1 MTEPTPDLVLFLN
14 RDVFFAAPVGNAVR
28 GRGLRMRTVPDAAR
42 FAGVLAAQPGEVILA
57 LIDMNILTHAVDWP
71 VIDGLIAAG
80 LPFPVVGFGAH
91 TDVETRRAA
100 KGAGLTRIYANGQFK
115 AELDA
120 ILARH
125 LPALPDPKLRD
136 PD

>member
-1 MTEPTPDLVLFLN
+1 MPTPTQDLVLFLN
-14 RDVFFAAPVGNAVR
+14 RDIFFAAPVGNAVR

-42 FAGVLAAQPGEVILA
+42 FAAAAGQRDEVILA
-57 LIDMNILTHAVDWP
+57 IIDMNILTDAVDWP

-80 LPFPVVGFGAH
+80 LPFPIIGFGAH

-120 ILARH
+120 ILTRH
-125 LPALPDPKLRD
+125 LPDLPDPKLRD

>member
-1 MTEPTPDLVLFLN
+1 MTEPSPDLVLFLN

-28 GRGLRMRTVPDAAR
+28 VRGLRMRTVPDAAR
-42 FAGVLAAQPGEVILA
+42 FASVVEDQPGDVILGVVDLNI
-57 LIDMNILTHAVDWP
+57 LIDAVDWP
-71 VIDGLIAAG
+71 VIDALIASG
-80 LPFPVVGFGAH
+80 LPFPVIGFGAH

-120 ILARH
+120 ILTRH
-125 LPALPDPKLRD
+125 LPDLPDPKLRD

>member
-1 MTEPTPDLVLFLN
+1 MPDRDLVLFLN

-28 GRGLRMRTVPDAAR
+28 TRGLRMRTVPDAAR
-42 FAGVLAAQPGEVILA
+42 FAGVAAGQASEVILGI
-57 LIDMNILTHAVDWP
+57 IDMNILTDAVDWP
-71 VIDGLIAAG
+71 VVDELIARG
-80 LPFPVVGFGAH
+80 LPFPVIGFGAH

-120 ILARH
+120 ILTRH
-125 LPALPDPKLRD
+125 LPDLPDPRLRD

>member
-1 MTEPTPDLVLFLN
+1 MPSRDLVLFLN
-14 RDVFFAAPVGNAVR
+14 RDVFFAAPVGNALR
-28 GRGLRMRTVPDAAR
+28 TRGLRMRTVPDAAR
-42 FAGVLAAQPGEVILA
+42 FAALAGAEPETVILG
-57 LIDMNILTHAVDWP
+57 LVDMNILIDAVDWP
-71 VIDGLIAAG
+71 VLDGLIAAG
-80 LPFPVVGFGAH
+80 LPFPVIGFGAH

-120 ILARH
+120 ILTRH
-125 LPALPDPKLRD
+125 LPVLPDPKLHD

>member
-1 MTEPTPDLVLFLN
+1 MPDRDLVLFLN
-14 RDVFFAAPVGNAVR
+14 RDVFFAAPLGNAVR
-28 GRGLRMRTVPDAAR
+28 ARGLRMRTVSDAVR
-42 FAGVLAAQPGEVILA
+42 FTGVAGGQADEVILGI
-57 LIDMNILTHAVDWP
+57 IDMNILTDAVDWP
-71 VIDGLIAAG
+71 VVDGMIAAG
-80 LPFPVVGFGAH
+80 LPFPVIGFGAH

-120 ILARH
+120 ILTRH
-125 LPALPDPKLRD
+125 LPDLPDPRLRD